1 MIVLIMHNYELLI
14 QRQILRYHQFLYLR
28 LFHRLKIKAIMF
40 SLFNQKNIIIKILII
55 FIFIKESQFIYQSIF
70 LLFHLVFINSKMVF
84 IKNSL
89 ILLFILSIL
98 LFNKILVFFSVF
110 SILFNFLIQ

>member
-14 QRQILRYHQFLYLR
+14 QRQILHYHQFLYLR
-28 LFHRLKIKAIMF
+28 LFHLLKIKAILF
-40 SLFNQKNIIIKILII
+40 SLFNQKNIIIKIPTR
-55 FIFIKESQFIYQSIF
+55 FIFIKESQFIYQWIF
-70 LLFHLVFINSKMVF
+70 LLFHLVFINSKTVF

-98 LFNKILVFFSVF
+98 LFNKILAFFSVF